1 MPPIIW
7 IKTINPETLDI
18 MSNEEIDNTE
28 PEDIESGVEVEI
40 NEDPAA
46 LLEDA
51 RNKADDHWNEL
62 LRAKADMENLR
73 RRQARDL
80 ENAHKHALDK
90 FVSELLPI
98 YDSMELGLNA
108 ANGEEASIEAV
119 RGGLEMTMKMFLSS
133 INKFGLEQVNPAE
146 GEDFDPEQH
155 QAMAMQPVDGI
166 EANKVL
172 TVAQKGF
179 QFNGRLLRPA
189 MVLVSQ

>member
-1 MPPIIW
+1 
-7 IKTINPETLDI
+7 
-18 MSNEEIDNTE
+18 MSNEEIENTE
-28 PEDIESGVEVEI
+28 PENIEESGVEVEI

-51 RNKADDHWNEL
+51 RNKADEHWNEL
-62 LRAKADMENLR
+62 LRARADMENLR

-80 ENAHKHALDK
+80 ENAHKRALDK
-90 FVSELLPI
+90 FVGELLPI

-108 ANGEEASIEAV
+108 SNSEEASLETV
-119 RGGLEMTMKMFLSS
+119 REGLEMTIKMFLSS
-133 INKFGLEQVNPAE
+133 INKFGLEQVSPEE
-146 GEDFDPEQH
+146 GDAFDPELH
-155 QAMAMQPVDGI
+155 QAMAMQPVEGV

-172 TVAQKGF
+172 NVAQKGF

>member
-1 MPPIIW
+1 
-7 IKTINPETLDI
+7 

-28 PEDIESGVEVEI
+28 PEKTEDSEVEVEI

-51 RNKADDHWNEL
+51 RNKADEHWNEL
-62 LRAKADMENLR
+62 LRARADMENLR
-73 RRQARDL
+73 RRQSRDL
-80 ENAHKHALDK
+80 ENAHKRALDK
-90 FVSELLPI
+90 FVGELLPI

-108 ANGEEASIEAV
+108 SNGEEASLETV
-119 RGGLEMTMKMFLSS
+119 REGLEMTMKMFLSS
-133 INKFGLEQVNPAE
+133 INKFGLEQVNPEE
-146 GEDFDPEQH
+146 GETFDPELH
-155 QAMAMQPVDGI
+155 QAMAMQPVEGV

-172 TVAQKGF
+172 DVAQKGF

>member
-1 MPPIIW
+1 
-7 IKTINPETLDI
+7 

-28 PEDIESGVEVEI
+28 ADSVEPEVEI
-40 NEDPAA
+40 NVDPAA

-51 RNKADDHWNEL
+51 RNKADQHWNDL

-90 FVSELLPI
+90 FVAELLPI

-108 ANGEEASIEAV
+108 ANANDISIEAV
-119 RGGLEMTMKMFLSS
+119 RDGLEMTRKMFLSS
-133 INKFGLEQVNPAE
+133 INKFGLEPVVPADGDE
-146 GEDFDPEQH
+146 FDPELH
-155 QAMAMQPVDGI
+155 QAMAMQAIEGV
-166 EANKVL
+166 EANKII

-189 MVLVSQ
+189 MVVVSQ

>member
-1 MPPIIW
+1 
-7 IKTINPETLDI
+7 
-18 MSNEEIDNTE
+18 MSNEEINNTE
-28 PEDIESGVEVEI
+28 DENLEPEVEIEI

-51 RNKADDHWNEL
+51 RNKADEHWNEL

-90 FVSELLPI
+90 FVAELLPI

-108 ANGEEASIEAV
+108 ANGEEASIDAV
-119 RGGLEMTMKMFLSS
+119 REGLEMTMKMFLSS
-133 INKFGLEQVNPAE
+133 ISKFGLEQLNPE
-146 GEDFDPEQH
+146 GETFDPELH
-155 QAMAMQPVDGI
+155 QAMAMQEVEGVD
-166 EANKVL
+166 ANKVL
-172 TVAQKGF
+172 TVAQKGY

-189 MVLVSQ
+189 MVIVSQ